1 MMDRVERQGPF
12 SCCPAPAFCHVGE
25 SLLSDAASHAGEGG
39 GYETEGDNGTRDYES
54 EDDGVESPL
63 LQKPSSHHGL

>member
-1 MMDRVERQGPF
+1 MQARE
-12 SCCPAPAFCHVGE
+12 
-25 SLLSDAASHAGEGG
+25 G